1 MRKLLYITTVDVA
14 DSSAQSLQIVS
25 MCSAFSKLNNNFKL
39 YCFGVSTLEAQT
51 QYDIIS
57 LDAGGNKLCRT
68 LRICFSVLKENSK
81 KYDVFTRDL
90 LIALIFSLLR
100 KNVIWEAHQ
109 GTSKG
114 AKLILKLLS
123 LFKNFKVLTIS
134 EALKLA
140 DEIPI
145 PKKRI
150 YSYHDGCELSS
161 NRVKAQVLT
170 FDKKTALYTG
180 ALHKG
185 EDVDSLSPLF
195 NSFPEWDF
203 IFIGGKEAEVKV
215 YSKRYSSFKNVKF
228 LGRMSHSDVLNYQFS
243 ADVLLF
249 PLTKTNKLWKYTSPL
264 KLFEYMKA
272 GKPIVG
278 SNIGSVSEILDQSN
292 GFVFNEKLDLV
303 DAFNSYCMASD
314 EDIKHMLEKNK
325 SLIENRYNWV
335 SRAKFIIE
343 KMFDDR

>member
-1 MRKLLYITTVDVA
+1 
-14 DSSAQSLQIVS
+14 
-25 MCSAFSKLNNNFKL
+25 MCSAFSRLNNNFKL
-39 YCFGVSTLEAQT
+39 YCFGVSKLEAQA

-57 LDAGGNKLCRT
+57 LSCGGKKLYRT
-68 LRICFSVLKENSK
+68 LKICFSVLKGNSK

-90 LIALIFSLLR
+90 LIAFMFSLLR

-109 GTSKG
+109 GTSKST
-114 AKLILKLLS
+114 KFVLKFLG

-134 EALKLA
+134 EALKQA

-145 PKKRI
+145 LKKRI
-150 YSYHDGCELSS
+150 YSYHDGCELS
-161 NRVKAQVLT
+161 NNQVVTQILT

-195 NSFPEWDF
+195 YSFPDWDF

-215 YSKRYSSFKNVKF
+215 YSNRYSSFENVRF
-228 LGRMSHSDVLNYQFS
+228 LGRMPHSDVVSYQFS

-278 SNIGSVSEILDQSN
+278 SNIGSVSEILNQSN
-292 GFVFNEKLDLV
+292 SFVFNEELDIV
-303 DAFNSYCMASD
+303 DAFTSYCAATD
-314 EDIKHMLEKNK
+314 EDIKYMIKKNK
-325 SLIENRYNWV
+325 SLIENRYNWA
-335 SRAKFIIE
+335 SRARFIIE
-343 KMFDDR
+343 KMFDGR

>member
-1 MRKLLYITTVDVA
+1 MRKLLYITTVNVA
-14 DSSAQSLQIVS
+14 DNSAQSLQIVS
-25 MCSAFSKLNNNFKL
+25 MCSAFSKFKNNFKL
-39 YCFGVSTLEAQT
+39 YCFGVNKLEVQT
-51 QYDIIS
+51 QYDITS
-57 LDAGGNKLCRT
+57 LDTGGNKLFRT
-68 LRICFSVLKENSK
+68 LRICFFVLKENSK

-90 LIALIFSLLR
+90 LVALIFSLLR

-109 GTSKG
+109 GTSKA
-114 AKLILKLLS
+114 AKIILKLLS

-134 EALKLA
+134 EALKQA

-145 PKKRI
+145 SKKRI
-150 YSYHDGCELSS
+150 YSYHDGCEL
-161 NRVKAQVLT
+161 NYHQVKIQELI

-195 NSFPEWDF
+195 NSFPDWDF
-203 IFIGGKEAEVKV
+203 IFIGGKEAEVEI
-215 YSKRYSSFKNVKF
+215 YSNRYSSFKNVKF
-228 LGRMSHSDVLNYQFS
+228 LGRMPHSDVLNYQFS

-278 SNIGSVSEILDQSN
+278 SNIGSVFEILDQSN
-292 GFVFNEKLDLV
+292 GFVFNEKLDLI
-303 DAFNSYCMASD
+303 DAFNSYCRASD
-314 EDIKHMLEKNK
+314 EDIKHMIEKNK
-325 SLIENRYNWV
+325 SLIENRYNWA

-343 KMFDDR
+343 KIFDDR

>member
-1 MRKLLYITTVDVA
+1 M
-14 DSSAQSLQIVS
+14 
-25 MCSAFSKLNNNFKL
+25 SKLK
-39 YCFGVSTLEAQT
+39 VPT
-51 QYDIIS
+51 QYDITS
-57 LDAGGNKLCRT
+57 LNTEGSKLYRT
-68 LRICFSVLKENSK
+68 LKICFSVFKGNSK
-81 KYDVFTRDL
+81 RYDVFTRDL
-90 LIALIFSLLR
+90 LIAFVFSLLR

-109 GTSKG
+109 GTSKT
-114 AKLILKLLS
+114 ARIMLKLLS

-150 YSYHDGCELSS
+150 YSYHDGCELSI
-161 NRVKAQVLT
+161 NRVETQVLT

-195 NSFPEWDF
+195 NSFPDWDF
-203 IFIGGKEAEVKV
+203 IFIGGKEAEVKI
-215 YSKRYSSFKNVKF
+215 YSNRYSSFKNVKF
-228 LGRMSHSDVLNYQFS
+228 LGRMPHSDVLNYQFS

-292 GFVFNEKLDLV
+292 GFVFNERLDLV
-303 DAFNSYCMASD
+303 NAFNSYCKASD
-314 EDIKHMLEKNK
+314 EDIKHMIEKNK
-325 SLIENRYNWV
+325 SLIENRYNWA